1 MLYKNGDRISLFV
14 SVDTRDALLSN
25 HRNTI
30 ASTCKGHS
38 SCFLVEKLTQTLKV
52 FEYPLFELLL
62 TTPPLIGERSIMIRC
77 LSVCLSVCL
86 RLFFFYPQSYLQNC
100 TSDLYQFFVHYVTYG
115 RGSVVLSYV
124 VTDHLS
130 STDSI

>member
-62 TTPPLIGERSIMIRC
+62 TTPPLIGERSIMMRC
-77 LSVCLSVCL
+77 LSVCLSVCVC
-86 RLFFFYPQSYLQNC
+86 FF
-100 TSDLYQFFVHYVTYG
+100 
-115 RGSVVLSYV
+115 SVRNHIFRTASPIFTKFLCIMLPMAVAR
-124 VTDHLS
+124 S
-130 STDSI
+130 SSAT